1 MLPTNLRITLIIAV
15 CCYFVLI
22 LLFLKRRA
30 LELKYTL
37 LWLLAGVIMGIFVIF
52 PRLLVYLTRFLGIE
66 STMNGLYVLCIG
78 FILIILMALTSIVS
92 KQTMKIRA
100 LIQEN
105 AMLEKRLREREEEQA
120 GQSAE
125 EEKRG

>member
-1 MLPTNLRITLIIAV
+1 MLPINLRITLIIAV
-15 CCYFVLI
+15 LCYFILI

-37 LWLLAGVIMGIFVIF
+37 LWLLAGVVMGAFVIF
-52 PRLLVYLTRFLGIE
+52 PKLLSLLTKMLGIE

-78 FILIILMALTSIVS
+78 FIIIILMALTSIVS
-92 KQTMKIRA
+92 RQSIKIRA

-105 AMLEKRLREREEEQA
+105 AMLEKRMREIEDGKDKTDRK
-120 GQSAE
+120 SVV
-125 EEKRG
+125 